1 MTRLPPAHTG
11 SQDRQRELG
20 LGDRDKEVCSETSLS
35 TSGLMFA
42 VGQWG
47 TRQGR
52 EPNCDGLQVGG
63 GWVGRG
69 FWKRVRSMLRGA
81 GFQEEGVWLLGGA
94 GLQKEGMG
102 LQGAGQTDLPDG
114 HL

>member
-1 MTRLPPAHTG
+1 M
-11 SQDRQRELG
+11 
-20 LGDRDKEVCSETSLS
+20 
-35 TSGLMFA
+35 
-42 VGQWG
+42 
-47 TRQGR
+47 GR
-52 EPNCDGLQVGG
+52 S
-63 GWVGRG
+63 

-114 HL
+114 HLYPSAELSLLHGAGLEVRKTFPYTGLARPPSPPAPGTPRPQPFPASGLPYLPPAMWM